1 MDVTR
6 LDASL
11 FAAEAVDAETAAF
24 NVKFA
29 GQRAAYA
36 DLPVAAARV
45 EQERMRGQ
53 SASPM
58 ARERTIPG
66 PAGTVRLR
74 EFVPGKVRGVFLYI
88 HGGGWWLG
96 GRHHQDQRL
105 EQIAR
110 GCEVAV
116 VSVGYRLAP
125 EHPYPAGPDDCEAAA
140 LWVASQAKAEY
151 GVAKLVIGGSSA
163 GAHLAAVSLLRLR
176 DRHGVTP
183 YSGASLQ
190 FGVYDLRLTPSAA
203 KWSLSGAVDMFA
215 PDKEKR
221 RDPDVSPLFAELSRM
236 PPALFTV
243 GTIDPLLDD
252 TMFMHARWIAAGNRA
267 DLGVYPGGPH
277 GFTSQPL
284 KIARQCNEQIDGFI
298 RRSVAFR

>member
-11 FAAEAVDAETAAF
+11 FAAEAVDAETRAF
-24 NVKFA
+24 NAHFA

-36 DLPVAAARV
+36 DLPVDEARA
-45 EQERMRGQ
+45 EQERLRGQ
-53 SASPM
+53 SPSAM
-58 ARERTIPG
+58 ARERTI
-66 PAGTVRLR
+66 AGRAGVVRLR
-74 EFVPGKVRGVFLYI
+74 EFVPERVQGVFVYM

-110 GCEVAV
+110 GCNVAV

-125 EHPYPAGPDDCEAAA
+125 EDPYPAGPDDCEAAA
-140 LWVASQAKAEY
+140 LWVASHAKAEY
-151 GVAKLVIGGSSA
+151 GSEKLVIGGSSA

-176 DRHGVTP
+176 DRHKVTP
-183 YSGASLQ
+183 FAGASLQ
-190 FGVYDLRLTPSAA
+190 FGVYDLRLTPSASN
-203 KWSLSGAVDMFA
+203 WLLSGAVDMFV
-215 PDKEKR
+215 PEEKR

-243 GTIDPLLDD
+243 GTVDPLLDD
-252 TMFMHARWIAAGNRA
+252 TLFMHARWTAAGNRA
-267 DLGVYPGGPH
+267 ELGVYPGGPH

-284 KIARQCNEQIDGFI
+284 QIGRQCNEQIDGFI
-298 RRSVAFR
+298 RRSVG